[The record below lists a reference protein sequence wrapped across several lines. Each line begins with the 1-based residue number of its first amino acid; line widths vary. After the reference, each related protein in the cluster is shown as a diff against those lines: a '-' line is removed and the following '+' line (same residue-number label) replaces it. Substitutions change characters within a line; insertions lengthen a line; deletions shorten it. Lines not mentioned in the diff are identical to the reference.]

1 LKNNFQRHGDE
12 NRRRK
17 KEKCWDHYYET
28 WMHLVNTYVF
38 MGKVNTGLQEVKK
51 MHLVLDTTYTDGAR
65 FVLTLPL

>member
-1 LKNNFQRHGDE
+1 
-12 NRRRK
+12 
-17 KEKCWDHYYET
+17 
-28 WMHLVNTYVF
+28 MHLVNTYVF